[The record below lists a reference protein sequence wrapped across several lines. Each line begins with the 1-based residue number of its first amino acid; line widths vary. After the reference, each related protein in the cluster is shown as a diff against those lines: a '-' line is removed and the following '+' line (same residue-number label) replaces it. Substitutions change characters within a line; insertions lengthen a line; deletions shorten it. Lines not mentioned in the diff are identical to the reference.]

1 MIRPFRRLGRALLAF
16 AVLGFAC
23 HVPAS
28 AQADP
33 ARGYPDRPITLLI
46 PFAAGGATDV
56 LARLV
61 AEKLRERL
69 GQPVI
74 VVNRP
79 GAGGEIAVDQ
89 VRRAPADGYTLLVTS
104 SNFAVAPFVSKEV
117 SRSTLDD
124 FTHIIALAEVPWL
137 LVVNEKVPARTA
149 AEFIAHARANPGRL
163 NWGLVGAE
171 DFEVELFLREARL
184 DIEKI
189 RYAGTAP
196 LMLALLSDEV
206 QAVFTSIRAVQ
217 AHIDSGKLR
226 GLAVS
231 TLKRSP
237 QTPDIPALSE
247 AAIPGYD
254 GSSIWFGISGQA
266 GMPKAIAERLNRE
279 LQAVLAMPDV
289 VERINGIKF
298 RVMSGTQADFRTY
311 IARDIARMQEIAAGS
326 SPRPQ

>member
-1 MIRPFRRLGRALLAF
+1 MDRLFERLRV
-16 AVLGFAC
+16 VLFGFAALGVTFC
-23 HVPAS
+23 APS
-28 AQADP
+28 FAQ
-33 ARGYPDRPITLLI
+33 GYPAKPVTLVI
-46 PFAAGGATDV
+46 PFAPGGATDV

-74 VVNRP
+74 VVNKP
-79 GAGGEIAVDQ
+79 GAGGEIAVDS

-104 SNFAVAPFVSKEV
+104 SNFAVAPFVSRV
-117 SRSTLDD
+117 VTRSTLDD

-149 AEFIAHARANPGRL
+149 AEFVAYARANPGKL

-184 DIEKI
+184 NLEKI
-189 RYAGTAP
+189 RYPGTSP
-196 LMLALLSDEV
+196 LMLALLSNEV

-226 GLAVS
+226 GLAVT
-231 TLKRSP
+231 TLRRSP

-247 AAIPGYD
+247 SAVPGYD
-254 GSSIWFGISGQA
+254 GSSIWFGVSGPA
-266 GMPKAIAERLNRE
+266 GMPREIVDRLNSE
-279 LQAVLAMPDV
+279 LQVVLALPDV
-289 VERINGIKF
+289 KEKVNAIKF
-298 RVMSGTQADFRTY
+298 RVMSGTQAEFREY
-311 IARDIARMQEIAAGS
+311 IARDIARMQAIAAS
-326 SPRPQ
+326 SGLRPQ

>member
-1 MIRPFRRLGRALLAF
+1 MDRLFERLRV
-16 AVLGFAC
+16 VLFGFAAFGVAFC
-23 HVPAS
+23 TPS
-28 AQADP
+28 FAQ
-33 ARGYPDRPITLLI
+33 GYPAKPVTLVI
-46 PFAAGGATDV
+46 PFASGGATDV

-74 VVNRP
+74 VVNKP
-79 GAGGEIAVDQ
+79 GAGGEIAVDS

-104 SNFAVAPFVSKEV
+104 SNFAVAPFVSKV
-117 SRSTLDD
+117 VTRSTLDD

-149 AEFIAHARANPGRL
+149 AEFVAYARANPGKL

-184 DIEKI
+184 NLEKI
-189 RYAGTAP
+189 RYPGTSP
-196 LMLALLSDEV
+196 LMLALLSNEV

-226 GLAVS
+226 GLAVT
-231 TLKRSP
+231 TLRRSP

-247 AAIPGYD
+247 SAVPGYD
-254 GSSIWFGISGQA
+254 GSSIWFGVSGPA
-266 GMPKAIAERLNRE
+266 GMPREIADRLNSD
-279 LQAVLAMPDV
+279 LQAVLALPDV
-289 VERINGIKF
+289 NEKVNAMKF
-298 RVMSGTQADFRTY
+298 RVMSGTQAEFREY
-311 IARDIARMQEIAAGS
+311 IARDIARMQAIAAS
-326 SPRPQ
+326 SGLRPQ